1 MAEKTERERD
11 LEKYQK
17 QLADSSKLESLQSS
31 DNWEIMDKIL
41 DELTIQFSDKILNG
55 DAADHDTY
63 LVNRAKLD
71 GVRAIRA
78 RFNTVLNNGKQ
89 AADAINT
96 INS

>member
-1 MAEKTERERD
+1 MAEKTEREKD
-11 LEKYQK
+11 LEKFQN

-31 DNWEIMDKIL
+31 DNWQIMDKIL
-41 DELTIQFSDKILNG
+41 DDLTIQFSNAILNG
-55 DAADHDTY
+55 DPADHDTY
-63 LVNRAKLD
+63 LVSRSKLD

-78 RFNTVLNNGKQ
+78 RFSTVLNNGKQ